1 MKGLYFKGTL
11 ACAIA
16 VVVADQSKQC
26 KEFVLSDISTGELF
40 EARQR
45 AKEGEFWSLHE
56 LCAKTKL
63 VDDEGNHH
71 NLSYE
76 ALRSTSSA
84 NYKKLEEAELK
95 LAEKL
100 EAESLGTQSA

>member
-1 MKGLYFKGTL
+1 MKLHIKGML

-16 VVVADQSKQC
+16 VVVADQAKKC

-40 EARQR
+40 DARQQ
-45 AKEGEFWSLHE
+45 AKEGEFWALHE
-56 LCAKTKL
+56 LCAKVKL
-63 VDDEGNHH
+63 VDEDGHH
-71 NLSYE
+71 HQLTYD

-84 NYKKLEEAELK
+84 NYKKLEEAEAK

-100 EAESLGTQSA
+100 EAESTEMHLA